1 MPIPEFSEAAAA
13 VRQFLGDRPRS
24 KLGITFVLLKHPALW
39 RKLEQVERVLGEDQA
54 NQWLVGQ
61 LVATGHYEADGDYVR
76 PLY

>member
-24 KLGITFVLLKHPALW
+24 RLGIAFVLLKHPTLQC
-39 RKLEQVERVLGEDQA
+39 RLEQIERVVGEELA
-54 NQWLVGQ
+54 NQWLVDQ

-76 PLY
+76 PIY